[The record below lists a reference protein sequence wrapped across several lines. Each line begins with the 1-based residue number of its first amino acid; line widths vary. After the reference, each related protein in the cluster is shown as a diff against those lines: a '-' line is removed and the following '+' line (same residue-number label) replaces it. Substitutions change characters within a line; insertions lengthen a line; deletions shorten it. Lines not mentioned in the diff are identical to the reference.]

1 MRRVLAASSAA
12 FLRRCRSGGTGSRV
26 SPASVEAVRVKITF
40 RRFGFAFDDCS
51 HPHPTST
58 SSDNGSRLPLTKL
71 FSPTSE
77 SFGHKINKS
86 SRFLSV
92 LQVVRF
98 PSELSRIGYIFT
110 LSADTLRPYSNWRT
124 TETSEQYRSGNELI
138 RRCSSLPQPVASQI
152 RRASRGKMKRVLC
165 AAVFSCASSRNA
177 VSGYRWKAE
186 FENRRV
192 IVSGSCSRAKLQA
205 DGARGA

>member
-1 MRRVLAASSAA
+1 M
-12 FLRRCRSGGTGSRV
+12 
-26 SPASVEAVRVKITF
+26 KITF

-71 FSPTSE
+71 FSATSE
-77 SFGHKINKS
+77 CFGHKINKS

-110 LSADTLRPYSNWRT
+110 LSADSLRPYSNWRT

-165 AAVFSCASSRNA
+165 AAVFSCASIETRYPAIDGKQSLKIDALSFPVVAAEQSCKPMGPEELRNYQPPQ
-177 VSGYRWKAE
+177 VDYQFDTLTGWTICP
-186 FENRRV
+186 V
-192 IVSGSCSRAKLQA
+192 VAKW
-205 DGARGA
+205 